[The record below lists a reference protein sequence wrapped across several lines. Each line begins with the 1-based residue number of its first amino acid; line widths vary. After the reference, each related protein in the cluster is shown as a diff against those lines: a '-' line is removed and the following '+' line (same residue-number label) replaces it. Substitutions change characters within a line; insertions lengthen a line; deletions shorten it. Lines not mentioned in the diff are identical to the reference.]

1 MHRMNSMDPLHD
13 NAAELI
19 KAAQAFHA
27 AASQPGILGA
37 APLSLA
43 RTEEA
48 LQLLSGAWYQL
59 AADASPRIARPSNR
73 LSAPDAESLGI
84 DDLSREQEARLIT
97 TLQDVAAAFARC
109 ARSCRE
115 GRLAVTPVIAGCAND
130 EEIEYE
136 RSGGESISFRDHE
149 PQKQRVA

>member
-1 MHRMNSMDPLHD
+1 MHRMNSMNPLHD
-13 NAAELI
+13 NAAELS
-19 KAAQAFHA
+19 KAAQAFHS

-59 AADASPRIARPSNR
+59 AADSSGVDR
-73 LSAPDAESLGI
+73 LSH
-84 DDLSREQEARLIT
+84 EQEARLKA
-97 TLQDVAAAFARC
+97 TLHDVAAAFARC

-115 GRLAVTPVIAGCAND
+115 GRLAVSPVISGYADN

-136 RSGGESISFRDHE
+136 RSGRESVSFGEHE

>member
-1 MHRMNSMDPLHD
+1 MHPMNSMEPLHD

-19 KAAQAFHA
+19 KAAQAFHSG
-27 AASQPGILGA
+27 ASEPGVLGA

-59 AADASPRIARPSNR
+59 AADSSGVDR
-73 LSAPDAESLGI
+73 
-84 DDLSREQEARLIT
+84 LSREREARLIA
-97 TLQDVAAAFARC
+97 TLHDVAAAFARC

-115 GRLAVTPVIAGCAND
+115 GRLAVTPVIAGCANAR
-130 EEIEYE
+130 EIEYE
-136 RSGGESISFRDHE
+136 RSGRESVSFGEHE

>member
-1 MHRMNSMDPLHD
+1 MNSMDPLHD

-19 KAAQAFHA
+19 KAAQAFHS

-59 AADASPRIARPSNR
+59 AADASPRT
-73 LSAPDAESLGI
+73 DASSGI
-84 DDLSREQEARLIT
+84 DDLSREQEARLIA
-97 TLQDVAAAFARC
+97 TLHDVAAAFARC

-130 EEIEYE
+130 VEIEYE
-136 RSGGESISFRDHE
+136 RSGRESVSSGEHE

>member
-1 MHRMNSMDPLHD
+1 MHRMNSVDPLHD

-19 KAAQAFHA
+19 KAAQGFHS
-27 AASQPGILGA
+27 AASQPGIHGA

-59 AADASPRIARPSNR
+59 AADASPRIARRSRR
-73 LSAPDAESLGI
+73 LGAPDAESSGI
-84 DDLSREQEARLIT
+84 DGLSREQEARLIA
-97 TLQDVAAAFARC
+97 TLHDVAAAFARC

-115 GRLAVTPVIAGCAND
+115 GRLAVTPLIAGCAEG
-130 EEIEYE
+130 EEVEYE
-136 RSGGESISFRDHE
+136 RDGGESVPFGEHE

>member
-1 MHRMNSMDPLHD
+1 MHRMNSMNPLHD

-19 KAAQAFHA
+19 KAAQSFHS

-59 AADASPRIARPSNR
+59 AADSSGVDR
-73 LSAPDAESLGI
+73 LSH
-84 DDLSREQEARLIT
+84 EQEARLT
-97 TLQDVAAAFARC
+97 ATLQVGGHAC
-109 ARSCRE
+109 ARRMRQRRGDRVPAHARDPGARPVA
-115 GRLAVTPVIAGCAND
+115 GR
-130 EEIEYE
+130 
-136 RSGGESISFRDHE
+136 
-149 PQKQRVA
+149 QRQMGVAWRRNWCSDP

>member
-1 MHRMNSMDPLHD
+1 MNSMDPLHD

-27 AASQPGILGA
+27 AASQPGIHAA

-59 AADASPRIARPSNR
+59 AADASPGIARRWRQPGTR
-73 LSAPDAESLGI
+73 DAESSGLDG
-84 DDLSREQEARLIT
+84 LSREQEVRLIA
-97 TLQDVAAAFARC
+97 TLHDVAAAFARC
-109 ARSCRE
+109 ARTCRE
-115 GRLAVTPVIAGCAND
+115 GRLAVTPVITRRLND
-130 EEIEYE
+130 QSDYE
-136 RSGGESISFRDHE
+136 RRGDASLSFGRRE
-149 PQKQRVA
+149 AQKQGVA